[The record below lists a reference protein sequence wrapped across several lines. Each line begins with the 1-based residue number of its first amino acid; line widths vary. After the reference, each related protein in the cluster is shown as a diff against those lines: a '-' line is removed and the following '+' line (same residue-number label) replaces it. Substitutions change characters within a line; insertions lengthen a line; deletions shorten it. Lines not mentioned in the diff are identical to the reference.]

1 MTPVNPLK
9 VNISMFKHLPDRRR
23 KQHNTFWASEVIP
36 SQPVSLS
43 SFLPSTP

>member
-23 KQHNTFWASEVIP
+23 KQYNTFWASEVIP

-43 SFLPSTP
+43 SFLPSIP